1 MEHTFNKI
9 PGAVCCLD
17 DILITGNNNQEHL
30 QRLDLALKRLRDWGL
45 KIKKETCLFLKDSLQ
60 YIKLS
65 NFFAYHGRKS
75 SLNKMT
81 FLMSRTLIYT
91 TSSDLVITIFRS
103 LFARYGLFR
112 AYAQTM
118 KPLLLLIHF
127 NTHI

>member
-65 NFFAYHGRKS
+65 NFC
-75 SLNKMT
+75 LP
-81 FLMSRTLIYT
+81 
-91 TSSDLVITIFRS
+91 
-103 LFARYGLFR
+103 
-112 AYAQTM
+112 TM
-118 KPLLLLIHF
+118 DERVR
-127 NTHI
+127 